1 MDLTN
6 FNIMLYQCMFTSS
19 GCAYSSNFY
28 DLTTNNENEIIKIIK
43 NKGYDVLEVYDI
55 KEQ

>member
-1 MDLTN
+1 
-6 FNIMLYQCMFTSS
+6 MLYQCMFTSS